1 MLSGAL
7 KQLYPHDRS
16 TGRDLL
22 ICILTGFFITLFL
35 IVFRPFGINNWNAP
49 FLNLKIAGY
58 GVVTALILLTRY
70 FVIPKLF
77 RNFEKS
83 ETWTLGLELGT
94 TFITISVIAIV
105 NFYYLNLIVPVSV
118 SHINFINMATYTFL
132 LGIFPVSTL
141 ICLNYILQLNKYLAL
156 ASVLTV
162 HRQLN
167 EKNCEGI
174 WFTAENGLDKIN
186 LHLEDLV
193 YIEAEDNY
201 CGVNHYQDGILE
213 KRLLRNTLTH
223 LQNQLHEHALVRCHR
238 SFMINLNQV
247 KKVIGNAQGYRF
259 CIRASTLQVPVGRKY
274 NQVVGQFKSVFIAK
288 TSGSVFEKSG
298 W

>member
-58 GVVTALILLTRY
+58 GVITALILLTRY

-94 TFITISVIAIV
+94 TFITISVIAIA

-132 LGIFPVSTL
+132 IGIFPVSTL
-141 ICLNYILQLNKYLAL
+141 ICLNYILQLNKYLVL
-156 ASVLTV
+156 ASALPTY
-162 HRQLN
+162 RQPN
-167 EKNCEGI
+167 EKNCGSI
-174 WFTAENGLDKIN
+174 CFIAENGIDQISM
-186 LHLEDLV
+186 HLNDLV
-193 YIEAEDNY
+193 FIEAEDNY
-201 CGVNHYQDGILE
+201 CGVNHYNDGILE

-223 LQNQLHEHALVRCHR
+223 IQNQLQEDTLVRCHR

-247 KKVIGNAQGYRF
+247 EKVIGNAQGYRF

-274 NQVVGQFKSVFIAK
+274 NQVVGQFKSVNIVK
-288 TSGSVFEKSG
+288 DSGSVIEKSAR
-298 W
+298 